1 MNMECKIWPYCEERG
16 EFLGT
21 GNDDDDDI
29 VVPDYYE
36 AAAVGLVN
44 EVLFPRIEKDYRW
57 MEVGR

>member
-1 MNMECKIWPYCEERG
+1 MAILRRKGRVS
-16 EFLGT
+16 
-21 GNDDDDDI
+21 GNDDDDI